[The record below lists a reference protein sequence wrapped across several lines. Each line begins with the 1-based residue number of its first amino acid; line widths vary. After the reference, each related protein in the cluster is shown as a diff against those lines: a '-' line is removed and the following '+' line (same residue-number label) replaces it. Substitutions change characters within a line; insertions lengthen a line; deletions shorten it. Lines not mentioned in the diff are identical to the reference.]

1 MMDYQP
7 TDRSKHLHYLEDV
20 DVKIGWSLE
29 VLSKQAFNVQLEFS
43 DKTMISQYSVQDK
56 MEFKILKI
64 EAFINSDGFS
74 AIKSNSDG
82 DTSITLPTMEKPAVY
97 DEEQIKAFA
106 DTFAQTV

>member
-1 MMDYQP
+1 MNNGKGDNQLKYIL
-7 TDRSKHLHYLEDV
+7 KHLLCLHA
-20 DVKIGWSLE
+20 ISIH
-29 VLSKQAFNVQLEFS
+29 S
-43 DKTMISQYSVQDK
+43 DKTMISQYTVQDK

-64 EAFINSDGFS
+64 EAFINSDGFP

-97 DEEQIKAFA
+97 DEEQVKAFA